1 MNVITSL
8 KLAFA
13 AGALL
18 AVTACSTAATT
29 RDVDAGSASIQPPVT
44 MSTPTPTPTPT
55 ATPASESQTSSF
67 SRAKPTD
74 SLGYKLGNG
83 DTVRITVFGEPDL
96 SGEFQVDGT
105 GMISMPLIGE
115 IEATGQSVRQVQRAL
130 EEQFRNGYLNNPRI
144 SAEVINFRPYY
155 ILGEVSRPGE
165 YPYSDGLTI
174 LNAIATA
181 EGYTY
186 RANKKVIFVRG
197 AGQKEEREVKL
208 TSTTP
213 VHPGDTLRVG
223 ERLF

>member
-1 MNVITSL
+1 MNVLGNL
-8 KLAFA
+8 KIAFA
-13 AGALL
+13 AATLL
-18 AVTACSTAATT
+18 TAAACATT
-29 RDVDAGSASIQPPVT
+29 APAPTSEVAADTTAIKPPVT
-44 MSTPTPTPTPT
+44 LSNTNSAADSPAAPVTVPAV
-55 ATPASESQTSSF
+55 ATKKPA
-67 SRAKPTD
+67 D

-83 DTVRITVFGEPDL
+83 DTLRVTVFGEPNL

-115 IEATGQSVRQVQRAL
+115 ISATGKSVRQVQRAMEKL
-130 EEQFRNGYLNNPRI
+130 FRDGYLNNPRI
-144 SAEVINFRPYY
+144 SAEIINFRPYY

-197 AGQKEEREVKL
+197 AGEKEEREVRL
-208 TSTTP
+208 TSTSA
-213 VHPGDTLRVG
+213 VNPGDTLRVG

>member
-1 MNVITSL
+1 MKALGRIKST
-8 KLAFA
+8 LAA
-13 AGALL
+13 AAL
-18 AVTACSTAATT
+18 AIVVSACATT
-29 RDVDAGSASIQPPVT
+29 ATTPDSQVTEIKPP
-44 MSTPTPTPTPT
+44 
-55 ATPASESQTSSF
+55 ATIESQTNSAATSTP
-67 SRAKPTD
+67 AQVKAHAD

-83 DTVRITVFGEPDL
+83 DTLRITVFGEPDL

-105 GMISMPLIGE
+105 GMISLPLIGE
-115 IEATGQSVRQVQRAL
+115 IAASGKSVRQVQRAM
-130 EEQFRNGYLNNPRI
+130 EELFRSGYLNDPRI

-165 YPYSDGLTI
+165 YPYSDGLTV

-197 AGQKEEREVKL
+197 ADQQEEREVKL
-208 TSTTP
+208 TSSTR
-213 VHPGDTLRVG
+213 VQPGDTLRIG